1 MKYLVLFFFIGF
13 YGFSQNIRERK
24 IKKIID
30 ESIVLNRSHVSF
42 SIQPVGQIG
51 KSTRG
56 FQTSKYMTPA
66 SNNKL
71 LTFIEL
77 ENYLTPFGKVSSKTL
92 TSILEFPHDR

>member
-42 SIQPVGQIG
+42 SIQPVGQIA
-51 KSTRG
+51 KSIRG
-56 FQTSKYMTPA
+56 FQTSKYMSPA

-71 LTFIEL
+71 LTFLATIE
-77 ENYLTPFGKVSSKTL
+77 TFD
-92 TSILEFPHDR
+92 SIPVINHIKIKIG